1 MRSEPSMTLEHILA
15 AVDFGAASRRA
26 LQVAGALGDA
36 FGASV
41 TALHAETFEMPPYFM
56 PDQIHRLER
65 ERERLRAAAAEHVRE
80 LAAQVTTAPVTPLVA
95 EGAAAEAILSHV
107 GRADLVVMGTHGR
120 RGPGRWWLGSVAER
134 VLRETPVP
142 LLILRAADTS
152 SAPGDL
158 FQHVLV
164 MPGSSGRRSEAA
176 AWAGTLAGRFGG
188 RTAPGPTLA
197 SCTPA
202 DLSGATLVAAPL
214 EGQGDERLAADAVRL
229 LRACPMPVL
238 FVA

>member
-1 MRSEPSMTLEHILA
+1 MTLRHILA
-15 AVDFGAASRRA
+15 AVDFGAASERA
-26 LQVAGALGDA
+26 LQVAGALGAA

-41 TALHAETFEMPPYFM
+41 TALHAETFEVPPYFTL
-56 PDQIHRLER
+56 DQIARLDR
-65 ERERLRAAAAEHVRE
+65 ERERLKAAAAGHVRE
-80 LAAQVTTAPVTPLVA
+80 MAARVTTQPVTPLVT

-142 LLILRAADTS
+142 LLILRATGS
-152 SAPGDL
+152 SFAPADL

-164 MPGSSGRRSEAA
+164 MRDSDGRRLDAA
-176 AWAGTLAGRFGG
+176 AWADTLAGRFGG
-188 RTAPGPTLA
+188 RTAPGPPPA
-197 SCTPA
+197 ACTPA
-202 DLSGATLVAAPL
+202 DLSGATLVVAPL
-214 EGQGDERLAADAVRL
+214 EGRGDERLAAEAVRL
-229 LRACPMPVL
+229 LRACQMPVL

>member
-1 MRSEPSMTLEHILA
+1 MTLRHILA
-15 AVDFGAASRRA
+15 AVDFGAASERA
-26 LQVAGALGDA
+26 LQVAGALGEA

-41 TALHAETFEMPPYFM
+41 IALHAETFEVPPYFTL
-56 PDQIHRLER
+56 DQIARLER
-65 ERERLRAAAAEHVRE
+65 ERERLKAAAAGHVRE
-80 LAAQVTTAPVTPLVA
+80 MAARVTTQPITPLVT

-134 VLRETPVP
+134 VLRETPAP
-142 LLILRAADTS
+142 LLILRAADP
-152 SAPGDL
+152 APPPREL

-164 MPGSSGRRSEAA
+164 MPGREGMRPAAA
-176 AWAGTLAGRFGG
+176 AWAEALAARFSG
-188 RTAPGPTLA
+188 RTAPGPALA

-202 DLSGATLVAAPL
+202 DLSGATLVVAPL
-214 EGQGDERLAADAVRL
+214 EGQGDERLAAEAVRL
-229 LRACPMPVL
+229 LRTCPMPVL